1 MSSTQNIV
9 LSVSQYNELTSFV
22 NNAKNNLEQL
32 NSILS
37 TIKVTNENVV
47 STKDETTVEE
57 IVKNNEQSNINY
69 DSSNP
74 TIKSE
79 KQWFI
84 CNSSGSRAPASDWIS
99 NRNSLLSQFDLNS
112 SEFLNILEKTNS
124 VVAGGFAVNC
134 LFGFDLNNYNGDMDI
149 FLTNKFWKNDDINE
163 DMKLIICYLSKEGYN
178 ITLDSW
184 FKPHDLGQ
192 YSGVIQKCP
201 KEYEKNE
208 RIINA
213 YKTLNKI
220 SRIVVFSK
228 TINGVQKDIQV
239 IFTEYDCVRSHIRTF
254 DMSICQTFF
263 DHKNLY
269 TRYKYHQLTLNK
281 VNVLLKKNVDI
292 FEDIKYL
299 KRINKYQSRGFK
311 TFDLE
316 QKPFVEIKSLKLTNE
331 NVVSTKDETTDYRVS
346 TGISV
351 ENEVSLVKDSVKY
364 LEDKIEKK
372 IEIMI
377 SVYNIR
383 NDEINFTTRT
393 LLLYTQEL
401 FGWLKNPLRLFEN
414 TERIGNPFKHKYT
427 DLFVVYVDI
436 LQFKLNTYNNSL
448 TDDVNCTNIQAEIQR
463 IIQSSFMNYVF
474 ENIKDIRWLLSLML
488 VYPDLFKFTDS
499 HYKAAINKNVAR
511 DNLYLIKKE
520 LKQNV

>member
-37 TIKVTNENVV
+37 TIKV
-47 STKDETTVEE
+47 
-57 IVKNNEQSNINY
+57 
-69 DSSNP
+69 
-74 TIKSE
+74 
-79 KQWFI
+79 
-84 CNSSGSRAPASDWIS
+84 
-99 NRNSLLSQFDLNS
+99 
-112 SEFLNILEKTNS
+112 
-124 VVAGGFAVNC
+124 
-134 LFGFDLNNYNGDMDI
+134 
-149 FLTNKFWKNDDINE
+149 
-163 DMKLIICYLSKEGYN
+163 
-178 ITLDSW
+178 
-184 FKPHDLGQ
+184 
-192 YSGVIQKCP
+192 
-201 KEYEKNE
+201 
-208 RIINA
+208 
-213 YKTLNKI
+213 
-220 SRIVVFSK
+220 
-228 TINGVQKDIQV
+228 
-239 IFTEYDCVRSHIRTF
+239 
-254 DMSICQTFF
+254 
-263 DHKNLY
+263 
-269 TRYKYHQLTLNK
+269 
-281 VNVLLKKNVDI
+281 
-292 FEDIKYL
+292 
-299 KRINKYQSRGFK
+299 
-311 TFDLE
+311 
-316 QKPFVEIKSLKLTNE
+316 TNE

>member
-47 STKDETTVEE
+47 STKDETTDLSVEE

-149 FLTNKFWKNDDINE
+149 FLTENKLKTNVNE
-163 DMKLIICYLSKEGYN
+163 EIKLITCYLSKEGYN
-178 ITLDSW
+178 ITLDSL
-184 FKPHDLGQ
+184 FKSHDLGQ
-192 YSGVIQKCP
+192 HFGVIQECP
-201 KEYEKNE
+201 KEYEKNQ
-208 RIINA
+208 RIMNA
-213 YKTLNKI
+213 YKSLNKI

-269 TRYKYHQLTLNK
+269 IRYKYHQLTLNK

-316 QKPFVEIKSLKLTNE
+316 QKPFVEIKS
-331 NVVSTKDETTDYRVS
+331 
-346 TGISV
+346 
-351 ENEVSLVKDSVKY
+351 
-364 LEDKIEKK
+364 
-372 IEIMI
+372 
-377 SVYNIR
+377 
-383 NDEINFTTRT
+383 
-393 LLLYTQEL
+393 
-401 FGWLKNPLRLFEN
+401 
-414 TERIGNPFKHKYT
+414 
-427 DLFVVYVDI
+427 VDI
-436 LQFKLNTYNNSL
+436 LNGINS
-448 TDDVNCTNIQAEIQR
+448 I
-463 IIQSSFMNYVF
+463 F
-474 ENIKDIRWLLSLML
+474 E
-488 VYPDLFKFTDS
+488 
-499 HYKAAINKNVAR
+499 
-511 DNLYLIKKE
+511 
-520 LKQNV
+520 

>member
-32 NSILS
+32 NSLLTS
-37 TIKVTNENVV
+37 LKVTNENVV
-47 STKDETTVEE
+47 SIKDELSVEE
-57 IVKNNEQSNINY
+57 IVKNNELSNINY

-74 TIKSE
+74 TINSE

-84 CNSSGSRAPASDWIS
+84 CNSDWIS
-99 NRNSLLSQFDLNS
+99 NRNSLLSQFELNS

-192 YSGVIQKCP
+192 HFGVIQECP
-201 KEYEKNE
+201 KEYEKNQ

-213 YKTLNKI
+213 YKSLNKI

-269 TRYKYHQLTLNK
+269 TRFKYHQLTLNK
-281 VNVLLKKNVDI
+281 VNVLLKKNINI

-316 QKPFVEIKSLKLTNE
+316 QKPFVEIKSLKVTNE
-331 NVVSTKDETTDYRVS
+331 NVVSTKDETS
-346 TGISV
+346 
-351 ENEVSLVKDSVKY
+351 ENNEVSLVKDSVKY
-364 LEDKIEKK
+364 LEDKIEKN
-372 IEIMI
+372 IEKMI

-383 NDEINFTTRT
+383 NDEISKDFAT
-393 LLLYTQEL
+393 LTLFTQEI
-401 FGWLKNPLRLFEN
+401 FRWLKNPLRLFEN

-427 DLFVVYVDI
+427 ELFNTYVDI
-436 LQFKLNTYNNSL
+436 LQEKILFFKETNTDYINNTGFTNL
-448 TDDVNCTNIQAEIQR
+448 QCTVH
-463 IIQSSFMNYVF
+463 SSFMNYVF

-520 LKQNV
+520 LKQNL